1 VFEGA
6 SMNQVD
12 QLKEAIEN
20 ISKKKHVISS
30 EASYAKEI
38 INSNKDL
45 ENEQVKLNLDKQ
57 HKLLDEFNVSIKLL
71 MSIFKQSRFDEVMG
85 FVAEPYKL
93 ILINSIIALF
103 RGVFFGLGFILVS
116 AIVAYFFKAAFF
128 SL

>member
-1 VFEGA
+1 
-6 SMNQVD
+6 MNQVD

-45 ENEQVKLNLDKQ
+45 ENEQTKLNLDKQ
-57 HKLLDEFNVSIKLL
+57 YKLLDEFNLSIKLL

-93 ILINSIIALF
+93 ILINSIISLF
-103 RGVFFGLGFILVS
+103 RGLFFGLGFILIS
-116 AIVAYFFKAAFF
+116 AIITYFFKVSFFAF
-128 SL
+128 

>member
-1 VFEGA
+1 
-6 SMNQVD
+6 MNQVD

-30 EASYAKEI
+30 EASYAKDI

-45 ENEQVKLNLDKQ
+45 ENEQTKLNLDRH

-93 ILINSIIALF
+93 ILINSIISLF

-116 AIVAYFFKAAFF
+116 AIVAYFFKAALFTF
-128 SL
+128 